1 MAVQAKQVVYKA
13 WTHGATV
20 QLLRQL
26 TDLKIGVTMSAHDKL
41 VEMMENY
48 IAENKKFSEKK
59 VKAAA
64 VRARAALQEI
74 GKAVK
79 ERRKEIIEEKNNI

>member
-1 MAVQAKQVVYKA
+1 
-13 WTHGATV
+13 
-20 QLLRQL
+20 
-26 TDLKIGVTMSAHDKL
+26 MSAHDTL
-41 VEMMENY
+41 VEQMEAY

-64 VRARAALQEI
+64 TRARASLQAI

-79 ERRKEIIEEKNNI
+79 ERRKEIIEEKAAI

>member
-1 MAVQAKQVVYKA
+1 
-13 WTHGATV
+13 
-20 QLLRQL
+20 
-26 TDLKIGVTMSAHDKL
+26 MSANDQL

-64 VRARAALQEI
+64 TRARAALQEI

-79 ERRKEIIEEKNNI
+79 EPPPFASLNLADLSNNLLCK

>member
-1 MAVQAKQVVYKA
+1 
-13 WTHGATV
+13 
-20 QLLRQL
+20 
-26 TDLKIGVTMSAHDKL
+26 MSAHDIL
-41 VEMMENY
+41 VEQMEAY

-64 VRARAALQEI
+64 TRARAALQAI

-79 ERRKEIIEEKNNI
+79 ERRKEIIEEKAAI

>member
-1 MAVQAKQVVYKA
+1 
-13 WTHGATV
+13 
-20 QLLRQL
+20 
-26 TDLKIGVTMSAHDKL
+26 MSAHDTL
-41 VEMMENY
+41 VEQMEAY

-64 VRARAALQEI
+64 TRARAALQAI

-79 ERRKEIIEEKNNI
+79 ERRKEIIEEKAAL

>member
-1 MAVQAKQVVYKA
+1 
-13 WTHGATV
+13 
-20 QLLRQL
+20 
-26 TDLKIGVTMSAHDKL
+26 MSAHNTL
-41 VEMMENY
+41 VEQMEAY

-64 VRARAALQEI
+64 TRARAALQAI

-79 ERRKEIIEEKNNI
+79 ERRKEIIEEKAAI

>member
-1 MAVQAKQVVYKA
+1 
-13 WTHGATV
+13 
-20 QLLRQL
+20 
-26 TDLKIGVTMSAHDKL
+26 MSAHDTL
-41 VEMMENY
+41 VEQMEAY

-64 VRARAALQEI
+64 TRARAALQSI

-79 ERRKEIIEEKNNI
+79 ERRKEIIEEKAAL

>member
-1 MAVQAKQVVYKA
+1 
-13 WTHGATV
+13 
-20 QLLRQL
+20 
-26 TDLKIGVTMSAHDKL
+26 MSAHDQL

-64 VRARAALQEI
+64 TRARDALQEI

-79 ERRKEIIEEKNNI
+79 ERRKEIIEEKNAI

>member
-1 MAVQAKQVVYKA
+1 
-13 WTHGATV
+13 
-20 QLLRQL
+20 
-26 TDLKIGVTMSAHDKL
+26 
-41 VEMMENY
+41 MEAY

-64 VRARAALQEI
+64 TRARAALQAI

-79 ERRKEIIEEKNNI
+79 ERRKEIIEEKAAI

>member
-1 MAVQAKQVVYKA
+1 MEQSASCTANIIKEYK
-13 WTHGATV
+13 
-20 QLLRQL
+20 
-26 TDLKIGVTMSAHDKL
+26 MSAHDQL

-48 IAENKKFSEKK
+48 IAENKKFTDKK

-64 VRARAALQEI
+64 TRARAALQEI

-79 ERRKEIIEEKNNI
+79 ERRKEIIEEKAAI

>member
-1 MAVQAKQVVYKA
+1 
-13 WTHGATV
+13 
-20 QLLRQL
+20 
-26 TDLKIGVTMSAHDKL
+26 MSAHDQL

-48 IAENKKFSEKK
+48 IAATKKFTEKK

>member
-1 MAVQAKQVVYKA
+1 
-13 WTHGATV
+13 
-20 QLLRQL
+20 
-26 TDLKIGVTMSAHDKL
+26 MSAHNTL
-41 VEMMENY
+41 VEQMEAY

-64 VRARAALQEI
+64 TRARAALQTI

-79 ERRKEIIEEKNNI
+79 ERRKEIIEEKAAI

>member
-1 MAVQAKQVVYKA
+1 
-13 WTHGATV
+13 
-20 QLLRQL
+20 
-26 TDLKIGVTMSAHDKL
+26 MSAHDIL
-41 VEMMENY
+41 VEQMEAY

-64 VRARAALQEI
+64 TRARAALQSI

-79 ERRKEIIEEKNNI
+79 ERRKEIIEEKAAI

>member
-1 MAVQAKQVVYKA
+1 
-13 WTHGATV
+13 
-20 QLLRQL
+20 
-26 TDLKIGVTMSAHDKL
+26 MSAHDQL

-64 VRARAALQEI
+64 TRARAALQAI

-79 ERRKEIIEEKNNI
+79 ERRKEIIEEKNAI

>member
-1 MAVQAKQVVYKA
+1 
-13 WTHGATV
+13 
-20 QLLRQL
+20 
-26 TDLKIGVTMSAHDKL
+26 MSAHDEL
-41 VEMMENY
+41 VEQMENY

-64 VRARAALQEI
+64 TRSRAALQAI

-79 ERRKEIIEEKNNI
+79 ERRKEIIEEKAAI